1 MAVPPP
7 TDDAGANDIGAAKQA
22 CRARARSL
30 RLIADQKFG
39 PDAAMRIKEHGLAA
53 PDDLGVAAGSV
64 VAGYWPID
72 TEADVRPLLARLHE
86 RGVVCALPRVVE
98 PRAPL
103 RFHRWAP
110 SDDLEDGRFGTRQP
124 LATRETVTPSVV
136 LAPLLAFDAAG
147 HRLGYG
153 AGYYDRTLAALRRAR
168 PVTAIGVAYALQR
181 LDMVPHEPH
190 DQPLDWIVTEDG
202 LQRFPL

>member
-1 MAVPPP
+1 MVAPSFA
-7 TDDAGANDIGAAKQA
+7 DDVGAAKQA

-39 PDAAMRIKEHGLAA
+39 PDAAICIMKHALAA
-53 PDDLGVAAGSV
+53 LDRLGIAAGSV

-86 RGVVCALPRVVE
+86 RGAVCALPAVVE

-103 RFHRWAP
+103 QFRRWAP
-110 SDDLEDGRFGTRQP
+110 RDELEEGRFGTRHP
-124 LATRETVTPSVV
+124 LAACEAVTPSVV
-136 LAPLLAFDAAG
+136 LAPLLAFDASG

-153 AGYYDRTLAALRRAR
+153 AGYYDRTLAALRARA
-168 PVTAIGVAYALQR
+168 PVTVVGVAYALQR
-181 LDMVPHEPH
+181 LETVPHDGL

-202 LQRFPL
+202 LRRFPL

>member
-1 MAVPPP
+1 MVAPSPA
-7 TDDAGANDIGAAKQA
+7 DDGGAAKQA

-39 PDAAMRIKEHGLAA
+39 PDAAMRIMKHGLAA
-53 PDDLGVAAGSV
+53 LDRLGIAAGTI

-72 TEADVRPLLARLHE
+72 TEADIRPLLARLHE
-86 RGVVCALPRVVE
+86 RGAVCALPVVVT
-98 PRAPL
+98 PRTPL
-103 RFHRWAP
+103 VFRCWAP
-110 SDDLEDGRFGTRQP
+110 SDALEEGRFGTRHP
-124 LATRETVTPSVV
+124 PATCEAVTPSVI

-153 AGYYDRTLAALRRAR
+153 AGYYDRTLAALRMDQR
-168 PVTAIGVAYALQR
+168 PVTAVGVAYALQR
-181 LDMVPHEPH
+181 LEALPHGDH